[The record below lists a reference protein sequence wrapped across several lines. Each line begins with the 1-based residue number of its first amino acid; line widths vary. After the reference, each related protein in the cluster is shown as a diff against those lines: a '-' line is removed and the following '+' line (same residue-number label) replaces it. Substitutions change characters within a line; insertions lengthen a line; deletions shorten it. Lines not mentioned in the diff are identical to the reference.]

1 MAVIFSCL
9 CIFGHGVEL
18 RGDKSPG
25 RGEVE
30 EKKWEKLRFKK
41 RNKNRGLPKEMLRK
55 KKTKRK
61 ERIYTITL
69 PLLPKSNMFFFKLRS
84 GDKRLF
90 TQSPSGDRKKVPR
103 WKALDLRVKPWL
115 VFR

>member
-9 CIFGHGVEL
+9 CIFGHGVDL
-18 RGDKSPG
+18 CGDKSPG

-30 EKKWEKLRFKK
+30 EKKCENLRFKK
-41 RNKNRGLPKEMLRK
+41 RNKHGGLPNEMLR

-69 PLLPKSNMFFFKLRS
+69 PLLPKSNMFFFKLHS
-84 GDKRLF
+84 GDKSLF
-90 TQSPSGDRKKVPR
+90 TQSPCGDRKKVPR
-103 WKALDLRVKPWL
+103 WKALDLRVKLWL